1 MSPASPRIEERRVD
15 PPGRHVVDS
24 RAVGLTVESGLNQS
38 GVKGQLLQCGRAA
51 NGNRGLLDHLSIGE
65 SRPARRNK
73 MLA

>member
-51 NGNRGLLDHLSIGE
+51 SRNRGLLDHLSLGE
-65 SRPARRNK
+65 SVPSRNK